1 MPLESGTR
9 LGPYEVLAP
18 LGAGGMGEVY
28 RARDTRLDRVVAIKV
43 LPGHLSGDPALRAR
57 FAREARAVSALS
69 HPNICAL
76 FDVGQQDDI
85 DFLVMEYVEGE
96 TLASLLK
103 RGRLGPRQIVALGGE
118 IADALHDAHQ
128 HGIIHRDVKPQ
139 NIIVTPR
146 GHAKVLDFGLA
157 KAFEAI
163 RHDDDTHSAPM
174 NTREGTLVG
183 TGPYMSPE
191 QVRGEPVDQRSDA
204 FSLGAVLFEM
214 ATGRRAFTG
223 NTLPETLSAILTA
236 EPDPIDRVASGITPE
251 LQRIVSKCLAKD
263 RTRRYQTLRDV
274 ATDLDRIEGPTATPA
289 RRVTG
294 WRVAAVLVAIGA
306 SVGSGAWF
314 WRTRDAAAGGGVRSL
329 AVLPLKPLAG
339 DVKENYV
346 GLGMSD
352 AIIARISQA
361 GGLTV
366 RPTSAVRRYATTD
379 TDALAAAKEQLVDA
393 VLEGSW
399 QREGDRLRVSVN
411 LLRLADGVS
420 LWADRFDV
428 RAADIF
434 AVQDQVS
441 ERLVS
446 QLRLQ
451 LSPDRQARVRQ
462 GGTTNLEAY
471 DAFLKGQFF
480 FGERGF
486 SAAARQNSD
495 RAAELFE
502 RASTLDPE
510 FAQAHAML
518 GLALAWTAVFI
529 EDNPALVARAKAQ
542 TDRADQLNPGLAQVH
557 LNRAFIVQ
565 SKYEGWR
572 MADALRE
579 VRIAERLGSAASVEI
594 DREAAALYAHLGFWD
609 QWRKASDRAIA
620 ADPTNR
626 QIRSTL
632 VNEFYLYNSPED
644 GRAAQKRLLD
654 EEPDERYFL
663 LTGRLAEAAPI
674 VEKKAQTGNPTSV
687 MNLATLRALQGRHAE
702 ARAATERFL
711 AVAEKNR
718 YYHHLTYGAVRI
730 FALGGD
736 AEQAARWL
744 QETIRWGYPCYPLF
758 ADDHMLDPVRKSP
771 AFQRVL
777 ADLRG
782 QWERY
787 RQELDA
793 Q

>member
-1 MPLESGTR
+1 MPIATGVR

-43 LPGHLSGDPALRAR
+43 LPAHLSSDPALRTR

-69 HPNICAL
+69 HPNICTL

-96 TLASLLK
+96 TLSS
-103 RGRLGPRQIVALGGE
+103 RLQRSRLEPAQVVALGVE
-118 IADALHDAHQ
+118 IADALHEAHQ
-128 HGIIHRDVKPQ
+128 RGIIHRDVKPQ

-157 KAFEAI
+157 KAFEAV
-163 RHDDDTHSAPM
+163 RPDDDTHSAAM
-174 NTREGTLVG
+174 NTREGTLLG

-191 QVRGEPVDQRSDA
+191 QVRGEAVDPRSDA
-204 FSLGAVLFEM
+204 FSFGAVLYEM

-223 NTLPETLSAILTA
+223 NTLAETLSAILTA
-236 EPDPIDRVASGITPE
+236 QPEPIDHVRPGVSSE
-251 LQRIVSKCLAKD
+251 LQRVVAKCLEKD

-274 ATDLDRIEGPTATPA
+274 ATDLENLQRDRTAARPA
-289 RRVTG
+289 RRRALAAALALGV
-294 WRVAAVLVAIGA
+294 VAAL
-306 SVGSGAWF
+306 SGAWY
-314 WRTRDAAAGGGVRSL
+314 WRASGGPAGSRIETL
-329 AVLPLKPLAG
+329 AVLPLKPLSG
-339 DVKENYV
+339 DLKENYV
-346 GLGMSD
+346 GLGISD
-352 AIIARISQA
+352 AIIGRISQA

-411 LLRLADGVS
+411 LLRLDDGTSV
-420 LWADRFDV
+420 WADRFDV
-428 RAADIF
+428 RANDIF
-434 AVQDQVS
+434 AVQDQVA
-441 ERLVS
+441 ERLVA

-451 LSPDRQARVRQ
+451 LSPDGQARVRQ

-480 FGERGF
+480 FGERGYAP
-486 SAAARQNSD
+486 STRQNSD
-495 RAAELFE
+495 RATELFQQ
-502 RASTLDPE
+502 AVTHDPQ

-518 GLALAWTAVFI
+518 GYAMAWTAVFI
-529 EDNPALVARAKAQ
+529 EDNPELVARAKAL
-542 TDRADQLNPGLAQVH
+542 TDRAEQLHPGLGQVH

-572 MADALRE
+572 IADALRE
-579 VRIAERLGSAASVEI
+579 VRTAERLGSAASAEI

-609 QWRKASDRAIA
+609 QWRKATERAIA

-626 QIRSTL
+626 QIRATL
-632 VNEFYLYNSPED
+632 VNELYMYNAPED

-663 LTGRLAEAAPI
+663 LTSRLAEAAPI
-674 VEKKAQTGNPTSV
+674 VEKKAQTGAPTSV

-702 ARAATERFL
+702 ARAAAERVL
-711 AVAEKNR
+711 AMAEKNR
-718 YYHHLTYGAVRI
+718 YYHHLTYGAVRVY
-730 FALGGD
+730 ALGGD

-771 AFQRVL
+771 EFQRVL
-777 ADLRG
+777 ADLRV

-787 RQELDA
+787 RQELDTN
-793 Q
+793 